1 MTCSTLDDAERTF
14 PRQVETADSGRRS
27 DVKLTMLGAGV
38 RAPFVLRGLTASES
52 DLGLD
57 EVVLHDTDPE
67 RLELM
72 TALGGSLCAD
82 WGAAFLVRGE
92 PDPEAAIAGARFVF
106 SAIRPG
112 QEAARAVDEDVPL
125 THGVLGQETTGPG
138 GFAMAL
144 RTIPAM
150 LGYARLIED
159 VAPEA
164 LLVNFTNP
172 VGIVMQALHDH
183 SSVRAVGICD
193 GPISMQRSVAAF
205 LGQPR
210 EQVHADYFGLNHC
223 GWIHRVLVDGRD
235 RLPELLERFEELQ
248 AADEQWSLFD
258 PALVRGLGMLPMEYL
273 YFYYY
278 RDQAVAN
285 IRASGGSRGRQ
296 LQAINDA
303 LWPVFRACID
313 AGDLRGA
320 RSAWERAMG
329 ERDATYFSRERG
341 EIVPDDADEL
351 GDVFEGEGYAGV
363 ATAVMAAAVQRRK
376 VPLILNI
383 PNRGAIGGLRDD
395 DVVEVTCLA
404 DEHGAHP
411 IAQGEMPEAAFTLVS
426 QVKLYERLTVT
437 AAVEGSYDAALGAL
451 LAHPLVASYP
461 SAKAIL
467 DDYVEGLPGLLP
479 PLS

>member
-1 MTCSTLDDAERTF
+1 MKMTL
-14 PRQVETADSGRRS
+14 
-27 DVKLTMLGAGV
+27 LGSGV
-38 RAPFVLRGLTASES
+38 RAPFVLRGLAASEA

-57 EVVLHDTDPE
+57 EVVLHDGDPE

-72 TALGGSLCAD
+72 AALSAHLCTE
-82 WGAAFLVRGE
+82 WGARFTVRGE
-92 PDPEAAIAGARFVF
+92 PDPTAAIAGARFVF

-112 QEAARAVDEDVPL
+112 QEAARAVDEEVPL

-159 VAPEA
+159 VAPDA

-205 LGQPR
+205 LGEPR

-223 GWIHRVLVDGRD
+223 GWIHRILVDGRE
-235 RLPELLERFEELQ
+235 RLPEVLDRFEELQ
-248 AADEQWSLFD
+248 EADEQWRLFD
-258 PALVRGLGMLPMEYL
+258 PALVRQIGMLPMEYL

-278 RDQAVAN
+278 RDQAVAH

-296 LQAINDA
+296 LQALNDA
-303 LWPVFRACID
+303 LWPALRGCID
-313 AGDLRGA
+313 AGDLPGA
-320 RSAWERAMG
+320 RTAWERAMG
-329 ERDATYFSRERG
+329 ERDATYLARERG
-341 EIVPDDADEL
+341 ETVADPDEP
-351 GDVFEGEGYAGV
+351 GDVFEGEGYEGV

-376 VPLILNI
+376 VPLILNV

-411 IAQGEMPEAAFTLVS
+411 IAQGDMPEPELALVG

-461 SAKAIL
+461 TAKAIL
-467 DDYVEGLPGLLP
+467 DDYIERLPGLLP

>member
-1 MTCSTLDDAERTF
+1 MKMTL
-14 PRQVETADSGRRS
+14 
-27 DVKLTMLGAGV
+27 LGSGV
-38 RAPFVLRGLTASES
+38 RAPFVLRGLAASEA

-72 TALGGSLCAD
+72 ASLGGHLCD
-82 WGAAFLVRGE
+82 EWGASFTVRGE
-92 PDPEAAIAGARFVF
+92 SDARAAIGGARFVF

-112 QEAARAVDEDVPL
+112 QEAARAVDEEVPL
-125 THGVLGQETTGPG
+125 KHGVLGQETTGPG

-150 LGYARLIED
+150 LDYARLIED
-159 VAPEA
+159 VAPDA

-193 GPISMQRSVAAF
+193 GPISMQRSVAEF
-205 LGQPR
+205 LGRPR

-223 GWIHRVLVDGRD
+223 GWIHRVLVDGND
-235 RLPELLERFEELQ
+235 RMPELLDRFEELQ
-248 AADEQWSLFD
+248 AADEQWRLFD
-258 PALVRGLGMLPMEYL
+258 PALVRAIGMLPMEYL

-278 RDQAVAN
+278 RDQAVAY
-285 IRASGGSRGRQ
+285 IRGSGSSRGRQ
-296 LQAINDA
+296 LQLINDA
-303 LWPVFRACID
+303 LWPVLRSRID
-313 AGDLRGA
+313 AGDLPGA
-320 RSAWERAMG
+320 RAAWERAMG
-329 ERDATYFSRERG
+329 ERDATYFARERG
-341 EIVPDDADEL
+341 ETVPDGAEES
-351 GDVFEGEGYAGV
+351 GDVFEGEGYEGV
-363 ATAVMAAAVQRRK
+363 ARAVMVAAVQRRK
-376 VPLILNI
+376 VPLILNTA
-383 PNRGAIGGLRDD
+383 NRGAIGGLLDD
-395 DVVEVTCLA
+395 DVVEVTCLT

-411 IAQGEMPEAAFTLVS
+411 IAQGNMPDAALALVG

-461 SAKAIL
+461 AAKAIL
-467 DDYVEGLPGLLP
+467 DEYVVGLPGLLP
-479 PLS
+479 RLA

>member
-1 MTCSTLDDAERTF
+1 MKMTL
-14 PRQVETADSGRRS
+14 
-27 DVKLTMLGAGV
+27 LGSGV
-38 RAPFVLRGLTASES
+38 RAPFVLRGLAACQD

-67 RLELM
+67 RLALM
-72 TALGGSLCAD
+72 AALGAHLCAG
-82 WGAAFLVRGE
+82 WGAGFTVRGE
-92 PDPEAAIAGARFVF
+92 TDPRAAIAGAGFVF

-112 QEAARAVDEDVPL
+112 QEGARAVDEEVPL
-125 THGVLGQETTGPG
+125 KHGVLGQETTGPG

-150 LGYARLIED
+150 LDYARLIEAA
-159 VAPEA
+159 APDA

-205 LGQPR
+205 LGVPG

-235 RLPELLERFEELQ
+235 RMPELLARFEELQ
-248 AADEQWSLFD
+248 AADEPWRLFD
-258 PALVRGLGMLPMEYL
+258 PGLVRSIGMLPMEYL

-278 RDQAVAN
+278 RDEAVAY
-285 IRASGGSRGRQ
+285 IRGSGSSRGRQ
-296 LQAINDA
+296 LQALNDA
-303 LWPVFRACID
+303 LWPVLRSCID
-313 AGDLRGA
+313 ARDLPGA
-320 RSAWERAMG
+320 RTAWERAMG
-329 ERDATYFSRERG
+329 ERDATYFARERG
-341 EIVPDDADEL
+341 ETVEGEAAV
-351 GDVFEGEGYAGV
+351 GDVFEGDGYAGV
-363 ATAVMAAAVQRRK
+363 ATSVMTAAVQRRK
-376 VPLILNI
+376 VPLILNVA
-383 PNRGAIGGLRDD
+383 NRGAIGGLRDD

-411 IAQGEMPEAAFTLVS
+411 IAQGELPEAALALVR

-437 AAVEGSYDAALGAL
+437 AAVEGSYDAALAAL
-451 LAHPLVASYP
+451 LAHPLVGSYP
-461 SAKAIL
+461 TAKAIL
-467 DDYVEGLPGLLP
+467 DGYLEDLAGALP
-479 PLS
+479 PLG

>member
-1 MTCSTLDDAERTF
+1 
-14 PRQVETADSGRRS
+14 
-27 DVKLTMLGAGV
+27 VKLTMLGSGV
-38 RAPFVLRGLTASES
+38 RAPFVLRGLAASHAE
-52 DLGLD
+52 LGLD

-72 TALGGSLCAD
+72 TALGGHLCAE
-82 WGAAFLVRGE
+82 WGAGFAVRGE
-92 PDPEAAIAGARFVF
+92 ADARAAVADARFVF

-112 QEAARAVDEDVPL
+112 QEAARAVDEEVPL
-125 THGVLGQETTGPG
+125 KHGVLGQETTGPG

-150 LGYARLIED
+150 LEYARLIEEW
-159 VAPEA
+159 APEA

-193 GPISMQRSVAAF
+193 GPISMQRSVAEF
-205 LGQPR
+205 LDLPR
-210 EQVHADYFGLNHC
+210 ERVHADYFGLNHC
-223 GWIHRVLVDGRD
+223 GWIHRVLVDGTD
-235 RLPELLERFEELQ
+235 RLPELLDRFEELQ
-248 AADEQWSLFD
+248 VADQQWRLFEPD
-258 PALVRGLGMLPMEYL
+258 LVRAIGMLPMEYL

-278 RDQAVAN
+278 RDQAVAH
-285 IRASGGSRGRQ
+285 IRGSGSSRGRQ
-296 LQAINDA
+296 LQMLNDA
-303 LWPVFRACID
+303 LWPVLRACVD
-313 AGDLRGA
+313 AGDLPGA
-320 RSAWERAMG
+320 RAAWERAMS
-329 ERDATYFSRERG
+329 ERDATYFARERG
-341 EIVPDDADEL
+341 EGPEGEPVDADD
-351 GDVFEGEGYAGV
+351 DVFAGEGYEGV
-363 ATAVMAAAVQRRK
+363 ATAVMAATVQRRK
-376 VPLILNI
+376 VPLILNV

-411 IAQGEMPEAAFTLVS
+411 LAQGAVPEAALALVG

-461 SAKAIL
+461 VAKAIL
-467 DDYVEGLPGLLP
+467 DGYVDDLPGLP
-479 PLS
+479 PLVPRSDLP

>member
-1 MTCSTLDDAERTF
+1 MPVGSTRASVSL
-14 PRQVETADSGRRS
+14 
-27 DVKLTMLGAGV
+27 VKLTMLGSGV
-38 RAPFVLRGLTASES
+38 RAPFVLRGLAVAQAE
-52 DLGLD
+52 LGLD

-72 TALGGSLCAD
+72 TALGGHLCAE
-82 WGAAFLVRGE
+82 WGARFTVRGE
-92 PDPEAAIAGARFVF
+92 ADARAAVAGARFVF

-112 QEAARAVDEDVPL
+112 QEAARAVDEEVPL
-125 THGVLGQETTGPG
+125 KHGVLGQETTGPG

-150 LGYARLIED
+150 LAYARLIEEK
-159 VAPEA
+159 APNA

-205 LGQPR
+205 LGLPR
-210 EQVHADYFGLNHC
+210 ERVHADYFGLNHC

-235 RLPELLERFEELQ
+235 RLPELLDRFEDLQ
-248 AADEQWSLFD
+248 AADAQWRLFD
-258 PALVRGLGMLPMEYL
+258 PGLVRAIGMLPMEYL

-278 RDQAVAN
+278 RDQAVAH
-285 IRASGGSRGRQ
+285 IRGSGSSRGRQ
-296 LQAINDA
+296 LQKLNDA
-303 LWPVFRACID
+303 LWPVLRSCVD
-313 AGDLRGA
+313 AGDLPGA
-320 RSAWERAMG
+320 RAAWERAMS
-329 ERDATYFSRERG
+329 ERDATYFARERG
-341 EIVPDDADEL
+341 ESSSEDEPDEDD
-351 GDVFEGEGYAGV
+351 DVFAGEGYGGV

-376 VPLILNI
+376 VPLILNV

-411 IAQGEMPEAAFTLVS
+411 LAQGAMPVAALALVG

-461 SAKAIL
+461 AAKAIL
-467 DDYVEGLPGLLP
+467 DGYVDDLSGLLP
-479 PLS
+479 PLGRRSDVP

>member
-1 MTCSTLDDAERTF
+1 MKMTL
-14 PRQVETADSGRRS
+14 
-27 DVKLTMLGAGV
+27 LGSGV
-38 RAPFVLRGLTASES
+38 RAPFVLRGLAAAEG

-57 EVVLHDTDPE
+57 EVVLYDTDAE

-72 TALGGSLCAD
+72 TALGGHFAAA
-82 WGAAFLVRGE
+82 WGASFAVRSE
-92 PDPEAAIAGARFVF
+92 PDPKAALADARFVF

-112 QEAARAVDEDVPL
+112 QEAARAVDEEVPL
-125 THGVLGQETTGPG
+125 KHGVLGQETTGPG

-150 LGYARLIED
+150 LGYAGLIEE

-205 LGQPR
+205 LGHPR

-223 GWIHRVLVDGRD
+223 GWIHRVLVDGQD
-235 RLPELLERFEELQ
+235 QMPELLERFEELQ
-248 AADEQWSLFD
+248 AFDEQWQLFD
-258 PALVRGLGMLPMEYL
+258 PALVRTIGMLPMEYL

-278 RDQAVAN
+278 RDEAVAH
-285 IRASGGSRGRQ
+285 IRGSGSSRGRQ
-296 LQAINDA
+296 LQLLNDA
-303 LWPVFRACID
+303 LWPQLRAHVD
-313 AGDLRGA
+313 AGDLPAA
-320 RSAWERAMG
+320 RAAWERAMG
-329 ERDATYFSRERG
+329 ERDATYFARERG
-341 EIVPDDADEL
+341 EAIALEEHDEDE
-351 GDVFEGEGYAGV
+351 GDVFEGEGYEGV

-376 VPLILNI
+376 VPLILNVA
-383 PNRGAIGGLRDD
+383 NRGAIGGLRDD

-411 IAQGEMPEAAFTLVS
+411 IAQGDMPEPAAALIR
-426 QVKLYERLTVT
+426 QVKLYERRTVE
-437 AAVEGSYDAALGAL
+437 AAVGGSYDAALQAL

-461 SAKAIL
+461 AATGIL
-467 DDYVEGLPGLLP
+467 DDLVAGLPGLLP
-479 PLS
+479 PLG